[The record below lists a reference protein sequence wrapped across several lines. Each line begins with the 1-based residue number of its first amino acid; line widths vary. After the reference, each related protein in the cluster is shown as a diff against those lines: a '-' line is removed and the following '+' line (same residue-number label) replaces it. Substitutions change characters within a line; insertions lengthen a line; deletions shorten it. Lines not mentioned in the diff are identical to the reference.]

1 MVEYK
6 QLEPWLFE
14 VRDELCEQ
22 TKLLRE
28 TLAKVLE
35 MLSKLA
41 LDYSNI
47 LIQQKQ
53 LLEKIS
59 ILENELEYL
68 ERKQDDLNFRL
79 AGVERKKGIFSQY

>member
-6 QLEPWLFE
+6 QIEPWLYE
-14 VRDELCEQ
+14 VRDELSEQ

-28 TLAKVLE
+28 TLAKILE

-53 LLEKIS
+53 LLEKIAA
-59 ILENELEYL
+59 LEHELEYI
-68 ERKQDDLNFRL
+68 ERQQDDLNFRL
-79 AGVERKKGIFSQY
+79 ASVERKKGIFSQY

>member
-6 QLEPWLFE
+6 QIEPWLYE
-14 VRDELCEQ
+14 VRDELSEQ

-28 TLAKVLE
+28 TLAKILE

-47 LIQQKQ
+47 LIQQKE
-53 LLEKIS
+53 LLEKIAT
-59 ILENELEYL
+59 LENEIEYL
-68 ERKQDDLNFRL
+68 TRQQDDLNFRL
-79 AGVERKKGIFSQY
+79 ASVERKKGIFSQY